1 MIWIGGGR
9 MDFLFYLSLL
19 SKLFVLK
26 VDVVYIHGD
35 MPPKGEYWEKLKQ
48 NKRIFDRIKFIT
60 RPPPYRIYQGEIEWY
75 YRALMSDLI
84 RVDIMIKYERTHFS
98 KEMKYSKLLD

>member
-1 MIWIGGGR
+1 

-60 RPPPYRIYQGEIEWY
+60 RPPPYRIYQG
-75 YRALMSDLI
+75 RD
-84 RVDIMIKYERTHFS
+84 RVVLPRLDERPDQGGYHDQIWRH
-98 KEMKYSKLLD
+98 LHGHGCHLDQAVVV